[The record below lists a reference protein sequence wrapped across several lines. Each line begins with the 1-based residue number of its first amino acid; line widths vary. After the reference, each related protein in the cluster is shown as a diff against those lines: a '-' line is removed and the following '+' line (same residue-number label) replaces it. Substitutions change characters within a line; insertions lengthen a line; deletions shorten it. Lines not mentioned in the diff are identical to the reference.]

1 MTFQD
6 YASNHKI
13 SARAFY
19 GIHRYRITEYTP
31 SRHISLCGSIGKQTK
46 MEIEQLQQDYIKTF
60 DVAYQQVI
68 ESIRNRKEVQS

>member
-1 MTFQD
+1 MTFQE
-6 YASNHKI
+6 YVSNHKV

-19 GIHRYRITEYTP
+19 GIHRYGITEYTP
-31 SRHISLCGSIGKQTK
+31 SSLISLCGGIGKQAK

-68 ESIRNRKEVQS
+68 ESIRNREY